1 MDIELQSVRLSD
13 LEGKGII
20 PADAAQSFRIEAK
33 ARRWW
38 RHGSSSI
45 ESFCCELNELERGTT
60 VGWCIF
66 L

>member
-1 MDIELQSVRLSD
+1 MDIELQSVRLSG

-45 ESFCCELNELERGTT
+45 ESFSCELSQLKKGTGL
-60 VGWCIF
+60 GWCKF